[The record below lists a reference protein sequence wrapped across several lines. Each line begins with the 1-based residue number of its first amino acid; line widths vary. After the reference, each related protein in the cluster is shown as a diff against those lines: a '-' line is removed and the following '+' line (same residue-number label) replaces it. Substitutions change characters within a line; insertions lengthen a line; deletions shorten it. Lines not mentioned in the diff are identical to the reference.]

1 MPGFGQ
7 IFRNLTESASA
18 ANLRSVRA
26 RANGGSGW
34 GPFLRVMRVL
44 NASGL
49 LTLYELRRGNQMS
62 WIYTELRVKSF
73 VCWQKVT
80 RVEACRSRRAYQ
92 ASEPTE
98 TSHIAMTNASP
109 GSRDSPLVPAATP
122 SHWAKTQTLCQLLV
136 LSMPP
141 CRPERTFVERNTE
154 TVRIC
159 MAIKEFELSSFQE
172 RFSSCVIVRVH
183 S

>member
-1 MPGFGQ
+1 MG
-7 IFRNLTESASA
+7 A
-18 ANLRSVRA
+18 AE
-26 RANGGSGW
+26 GH
-34 GPFLRVMRVL
+34 FLRVMRVL

-62 WIYTELRVKSF
+62 WIYTELRLRSF
-73 VCWQKVT
+73 VCWQELT
-80 RVEACRSRRAYQ
+80 PAEACRSRRADQ
-92 ASEPTE
+92 ASESPE
-98 TSHIAMTNASP
+98 MSHLAMTNASP
-109 GSRDSPLVPAATP
+109 GPRDSPLVPAATP

-141 CRPERTFVERNTE
+141 CRPERTFVERNRE